1 MSLDNIKKPYRAHRD
16 LNRLSPQDMYMKVAY
31 CFSERSTC
39 ARRKVGAVLV
49 DSNFQMLSGGYN
61 GVPSG
66 MTHCIDS
73 PCEGAHAKSGT
84 NLDMCS
90 AIHAE
95 QNAIL
100 QCRTTQLIHSIF
112 TTTFPCMH
120 CIKILANTP
129 AIHLYFAE
137 FYTGWEEATRFWMQ
151 SRKNREGFLIETP

>member
-90 AIHAE
+90 
-95 QNAIL
+95 
-100 QCRTTQLIHSIF
+100 
-112 TTTFPCMH
+112 
-120 CIKILANTP
+120 
-129 AIHLYFAE
+129 YFAE

-151 SRKNREGFLIETP
+151 SRKNREVFLIETP

>member
-100 QCRTTQLIHSIF
+100 H
-112 TTTFPCMH
+112 
-120 CIKILANTP
+120 ILRNFILVGKKLRDFGCNHEKTER
-129 AIHLYFAE
+129 YF
-137 FYTGWEEATRFWMQ
+137 
-151 SRKNREGFLIETP
+151 